1 MLKRLGAA
9 ASAAGVPIR
18 DAAFPV
24 PFESGLEYAAPARGT
39 WNIAHTGM
47 LIPEAHEIFV
57 CAAGCLRGVVL
68 TAAEM
73 GASDRF
79 STIEIRENNV
89 VEGDM
94 EELILDGVGDILEK
108 LPKRPPAVLLYTS
121 CIHHFMSCD
130 LDRIYAELRR
140 RYPDTAFTD
149 CYMNPIMRKS
159 GRTPDQLM
167 RSRLYSLLEPR
178 PQNADAVDILGNDLP
193 TDETSELYEVLRRAG
208 KTVRD
213 ITRLHTWAA
222 YQEMAEAAW
231 YITTYPSAKA
241 GGEDLEKR
249 LGGRHLYLPACFG
262 ASEIEGHLRSLEA
275 ALGAEPGDYTA
286 AKEQAQAALDEAARE
301 IGDTPVSIDYT
312 AHPRP
317 LGLAR
322 LLTEH
327 GFRVREVF
335 LDAVTTE
342 EKAEFE
348 WLQREAPDMML
359 YPTVSPGM
367 RVRPREEQGTLAV
380 GQKAAY
386 FTGTDHFVNLV
397 EGSGLYGFDGIR
409 KLAALLRE
417 AYRMPKDTRSIIQI
431 KGWSCGGCCI

>member
-18 DAAFPV
+18 DAQFPA
-24 PFESGLEYAAPARGT
+24 PFAGGLEYAAPARGT

-73 GASDRF
+73 GAEDRF

-89 VEGDM
+89 TDGDM
-94 EELILDGVGDILEK
+94 EELILDGVDDILRK
-108 LPKRPPAVLLYTS
+108 LPRRPPAVLLYTS

-130 LDRIYAELRR
+130 LDRVYRELRQR
-140 RYPDTAFTD
+140 HPDTAFTD

-159 GRTPDQLM
+159 GRTPEQLM
-167 RSRLYSLLEPR
+167 RTRLYSLLQPR
-178 PQNADAVDILGNDLP
+178 PLSADAVDILGNDLP
-193 TDETSELYEVLRRAG
+193 TDETSDLYRVLRRAG

-213 ITRLHTWAA
+213 ITRLHTWDE
-222 YQEMAEAAW
+222 YQQMAEASL
-231 YITTYPSAKA
+231 YITTLPAARVGGDDLSA
-241 GGEDLEKR
+241 R
-249 LGGRHLYLPACFG
+249 LGGRHLYLPMCWG
-262 ASEIEGHLRSLEA
+262 TEEIEAHLHTLEA
-275 ALGAEPGDYTA
+275 SVGLPAGDYT
-286 AKEQAQAALDEAARE
+286 EQKAQACDALHAAAAE

-322 LLTEH
+322 LLTEA
-327 GFRVREVF
+327 GFAVREVF
-335 LDAVTTE
+335 LDSVSAE
-342 EKAEFE
+342 EKANFD
-348 WLQREAPDMML
+348 WLQAYVPALML

-367 RVRPREEQGTLAV
+367 RVRPRDAAGTLAI

-386 FTGTDHFVNLV
+386 FTGTAHFVNLV
-397 EGSGLYGFDGIR
+397 LGSGLYGFDGIMR
-409 KLAALLRE
+409 LADLLRE
-417 AYRMPKDTRSIIQI
+417 AFRTPKDTRSIIQI
-431 KGWSCGGCCI
+431 KGWGCGGCCI

>member
-9 ASAAGVPIR
+9 ASAAGVPVR
-18 DAAFPV
+18 DAAFPA
-24 PFESGLEYAAPARGT
+24 PFDSGLEYAAPARGT

-94 EELILDGVGDILEK
+94 EELILDGVGDILQK
-108 LPKRPPAVLLYTS
+108 LPRKPKAVLLYTS

-130 LDRIYAELRR
+130 LDRIYRELRR
-140 RYPDTAFTD
+140 RYPEVAFTD

-167 RSRLYSLLEPR
+167 RTRLYSLLEPA
-178 PQNADAVDILGNDLP
+178 PKDPAVVDILGNDLP
-193 TDETSELYEVLRRAG
+193 TDETSELYGVLRRAG
-208 KTVRD
+208 KTVLD
-213 ITRLHTWAA
+213 ITRLHTWDEYQSMAGAA
-222 YQEMAEAAW
+222 LYV
-231 YITTYPSAKA
+231 TTYPSAKA
-241 GGEDLEKR
+241 GGEDLEAR
-249 LGGRHLYLPACFG
+249 LGGRHLYLPAAWG
-262 ASEIEGHLRSLEA
+262 DAEIERHLRTLEEA
-275 ALGAEPGDYTA
+275 AGAAPGDYTA
-286 AKEQAQAALDEAARE
+286 AKAQAQAALDEAARE

-322 LLTEH
+322 RLTEA

-335 LDAVTTE
+335 LDGITAE
-342 EKAEFE
+342 EKDDLD
-348 WLQREAPDMML
+348 WLRENVPDMML

-367 RVRPREEQGTLAV
+367 RVRPRAEQGTLAV

-386 FTGTDHFVNLV
+386 FTGTAHFVNLV
-397 EGSGLYGFDGIR
+397 QGGGLYGFDGVG

-417 AYRMPKDTRSIIQI
+417 AYRTPKDTRSIIQI